1 MELKVWE
8 PSDADNLTNSTIFQ
22 ITHEI
27 RKGTG
32 DPEQAKRLLKLFAD
46 CSSWAEAATLPE
58 ELFKHL
64 KYAIDE
70 YLEHPTS
77 GKLESKLGLRR
88 RAKGRPEQNRNR
100 NHQIAWKVLQGMLS
114 GESLE
119 DTSLGL
125 ADVYSIRDNKI
136 RDIWAEYKAQS
147 LDFEAVYR
155 AKKSN
160 ENKAIWS
167 EREVKILRKIY
178 GDYIK

>member
-8 PSDADNLTNSTIFQ
+8 PADADNLTNSVIFQ

-27 RKGTG
+27 RKGNG
-32 DPEQAKRLLKLFAD
+32 DPEQAKRLLKMFAD
-46 CSSWAEAATLPE
+46 CTSWAEAATLPE

-64 KYAIDE
+64 KCAIDE

-77 GKLESKLGLRR
+77 GKLESKLGLK

-100 NHQIAWKVLQGMLS
+100 DHQIAWKVLQRMLS

-119 DTSLGL
+119 DASLDL
-125 ADVYSIRDNKI
+125 VDVYSIPDNKI
-136 RDIWAEYKAQS
+136 RDIWAKYKDQS

-155 AKKSN
+155 TKKSN
-160 ENKAIWS
+160 ENNAIWS
-167 EREVKILRKIY
+167 EIEIKRLRKIY